1 MNANELLGFATTD
14 RQRQAVLAFQK
25 RGRISDVSK
34 ALQINISSASNL
46 IKRVKSRAQ
55 KQEVSSE
62 FETVDAGQ
70 TKDGFHL
77 NVRSLKR
84 IQTAA
89 EAMEKAGVDA
99 AIWEPVKVVSNSWEV
114 AVRCP
119 DKSIETRPL
128 WQVRVEC
135 RRRVTESIESAVDP
149 LAKRLFRGKLR
160 SKKVSYSKKSDP
172 CTAFIGLVDQHFGKL
187 CWSPET
193 RNSYDLN
200 ISEVMFEA
208 GVNHSLDAWSK
219 HEVSKII
226 FPIGN
231 DFGHIDTRAGTTEAG
246 TPQDV
251 DGRYEKVAGVMEAA
265 VIKAVER
272 ARQIAPVEV
281 VWVGGNHDPVTSMW
295 LCRCVHW
302 AFENDDSVQVDSTPC
317 PVKYRHF
324 GKCLLGMAH
333 GDAPKEK
340 ALKDLMPIEM
350 ADAWAASKSCRE
362 WLTGHLHQQKR
373 TERIG
378 THEEAGQVFRILPSL
393 CGTDSWH
400 YRHGFSM
407 SRKATQS
414 YLYSNEF
421 GLSGVSHYPIE
432 KLYQEYATSL

>member
-1 MNANELLGFATTD
+1 MQELLKHATTNQ
-14 RQRQAVLAFQK
+14 QRKAVLAYSN
-25 RGRISDVSK
+25 RGQISDVASS
-34 ALQINISSASNL
+34 LGIHPSSARNL
-46 IKRVKSRAQ
+46 IKRVKSKLN

-62 FETVDAGQ
+62 FETVQAEQ
-70 TKDGFHL
+70 TRDGFHL
-77 NVRSLKR
+77 NVRSLNR

-89 EAMEKAGVDA
+89 EAMEKAGIDA
-99 AIWEPVKVVSNSWEV
+99 AIWEPTKVTSNSWEV
-114 AVRCP
+114 AVRLP
-119 DKSIETRPL
+119 DKSIETKPL
-128 WQVRVEC
+128 WQVKVEC
-135 RRRVTESIESAVDP
+135 RRRVDESIEQSVDV
-149 LAKRLFRGKLR
+149 LAKRLFRGKLKTR
-160 SKKVSYSKKSDP
+160 PTTYGKKKDP
-172 CTAFIGLVDQHFGKL
+172 STAFIGLVDQHFGKL

-200 ISEVMFEA
+200 VSEVMFEA
-208 GVNHSLDAWSK
+208 GINHSLNKWKSE
-219 HEVSKII
+219 EVSKIVL
-226 FPIGN
+226 PIGN
-231 DFGHIDTRAGTTEAG
+231 DFCHIDTRAGTTEAG

-251 DGRYEKVAGVMEAA
+251 DGRYEKVTGIMEAA
-265 VIKAVER
+265 VMRAVER

-302 AFENDDSVQVDSTPC
+302 AYEKDDNVQVDSSPC

-324 GKCLLGMAH
+324 GNCLIGLAH

-350 ADAWAASKSCRE
+350 ADEWAASKACRE
-362 WLTGHLHQQKR
+362 WLTGHLHQQKK
-373 TERIG
+373 TERLG

-400 YRHGFSM
+400 YRNGFSM

-421 GLSGVSHYPIE
+421 GLSDVSHYPVE
-432 KLYQEYATSL
+432 RLYAEYASAL